1 MPAVGTSV
9 VLGGPAELRVRPPL
23 AGVFRAAYLGGV
35 KSVSRSRRPQV
46 PLVTQAQPSL
56 SADIAARQRRYLLM
70 MGIRVACFALTL
82 VLFVAGAGWFA
93 AIPAVG
99 AIAIPYFA
107 VVIANGGRELASTRG
122 FREYQPRLPDR
133 YDVPGR
139 AGWPAGTPPQGSGG
153 PGAQPPQGFIGE
165 TTKENQPGKG

>member
-1 MPAVGTSV
+1 M
-9 VLGGPAELRVRPPL
+9 
-23 AGVFRAAYLGGV
+23 
-35 KSVSRSRRPQV
+35 KSRRPQV
-46 PLVTQAQPSL
+46 QLVTQAQPPL
-56 SADIAARQRRYLLM
+56 SADIAARQRRYLIM
-70 MGIRVACFALTL
+70 MGIRIGCFVLTIAL
-82 VLFVAGAGWFA
+82 FAAGAGWFA

-133 YDVPGR
+133 YSPPDH
-139 AGWPAGTPPQGSGG
+139 GWPGGTPPQGGTG

-165 TTKENQPGKG
+165 TTNENQPGKG